1 MATSKNTSIVLAV
14 VIILA
19 ALLIFRAFFFVFPFG
34 SVFGAFRVMKGTVP
48 PMWDLNGHHL
58 LGFPATVIPLL
69 LMTLIWL
76 AVVIWV
82 YRDAEKRGMNG
93 LLWALLVFIGSI
105 VGLIIYLI
113 VRTEPG
119 TRLVNGSA
127 KEACPSCGKDVA
139 AGFVFCPHCGSR
151 VKPVCPS
158 CQKPVDKSW
167 KACPYCG
174 VPLNP

>member
-1 MATSKNTSIVLAV
+1 MATSKSTSIVLAV
-14 VIILA
+14 IIILA

-34 SVFGAFRVMKGTVP
+34 SVLGAFRAIRDTVP
-48 PMWDLNGHHL
+48 PWNWAEHTV
-58 LGFPATVIPLL
+58 LGFPATAIPLL
-69 LMTLIWL
+69 IMTLIWL
-76 AVVIWV
+76 GVIIWV
-82 YRDAEKRGMNG
+82 YRDAEKRGMSG

-119 TRLVNGSA
+119 ARPANGTA

-139 AGFVFCPHCGSR
+139 AGFVFCPHCGAR
-151 VKPVCPS
+151 VKPVCAS
-158 CQKPVDKSW
+158 CQKPVDKGW

-174 VPLNP
+174 TPLNP

>member
-14 VIILA
+14 IIILA
-19 ALLIFRAFFFVFPFG
+19 ALLVFRAFVFVFPFG
-34 SVFGAFRVMKGTVP
+34 SVFGAFRVIRDTVP
-48 PMWDLNGHHL
+48 PWNLGDHHL
-58 LGFPATVIPLL
+58 LGFPVTAIPLL
-69 LMTLIWL
+69 IMTLIWL

-119 TRLVNGSA
+119 ARPANGNA
-127 KEACPSCGKDVA
+127 KEVCPCCGKDVA
-139 AGFVFCPHCGSR
+139 GGFVFCPHCGSR

-167 KACPYCG
+167 KACPHCG
-174 VPLNP
+174 APLNP

>member
-1 MATSKNTSIVLAV
+1 MATSKGTSIVLAV
-14 VIILA
+14 IIILA
-19 ALLIFRAFFFVFPFG
+19 ALFIFRAFFFVFPFG
-34 SVFGAFRVMKGTVP
+34 SVLGAFRTIRDTVP
-48 PMWDLNGHHL
+48 PWNWGDHQL
-58 LGFPATVIPLL
+58 LGFPATAIPLL
-69 LMTLIWL
+69 IMTFIWL

-119 TRLVNGSA
+119 TRLVNGAA
-127 KEACPSCGKDVA
+127 KEPCPSCGQEVA
-139 AGFVFCPHCGSR
+139 AGFVFCPHCGFR

-167 KACPYCG
+167 KACPHCG
-174 VPLNP
+174 TALNP

>member
-1 MATSKNTSIVLAV
+1 MSTSKTSSVVLAV
-14 VIILA
+14 IIIIA

-34 SVFGAFRVMKGTVP
+34 SVFGAFRAMRDTVP
-48 PMWDLNGHHL
+48 PWNWAEHTL
-58 LGFPATVIPLL
+58 LGFPATAIPLFI
-69 LMTLIWL
+69 MTFLWL

-105 VGLIIYLI
+105 VALIIYLI

-119 TRLVNGSA
+119 RAVNGTA

-139 AGFVFCPHCGSR
+139 AGFVFCPHCGGR

-167 KACPYCG
+167 KACPHCG
-174 VPLNP
+174 TTLNP

>member
-34 SVFGAFRVMKGTVP
+34 SVFGAFRTIRDTVP
-48 PMWDLNGHHL
+48 PWNWGEHHL
-58 LGFPATVIPLL
+58 LGFPATAIPLL
-69 LMTLIWL
+69 IMTFIWL
-76 AVVIWV
+76 AVIIWV
-82 YRDAEKRGMNG
+82 YRDAQKRGMNG
-93 LLWALLVFIGSI
+93 VLWALLVFLGSI

-119 TRLVNGSA
+119 TRPVNGA
-127 KEACPSCGKDVA
+127 VKEACSCCGKDVA

-151 VKPVCPS
+151 AKPVCPS

-174 VPLNP
+174 TVIKP